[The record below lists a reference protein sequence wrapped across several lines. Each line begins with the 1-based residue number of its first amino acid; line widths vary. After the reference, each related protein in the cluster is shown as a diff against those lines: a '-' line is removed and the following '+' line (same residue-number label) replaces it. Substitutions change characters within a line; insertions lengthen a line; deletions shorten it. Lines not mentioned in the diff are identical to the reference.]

1 MMNIYDLSRKYE
13 FTVISYKGAEK
24 KEYNMIVR
32 IHSIPAK
39 EKGLYAYQFLCE
51 EYIYKDDD
59 DSLFL
64 EELSSVFNNLIAFGN
79 EKGELVNFYSH
90 KRIQQKWN
98 EVKTSILRESEGD
111 EIHNF
116 TQGIDVIIN
125 DRKAITSFLGSDKMY
140 GLFFNK
146 QWERLKVFCDEN
158 KKDEKEIILENLPE
172 YKFVC
177 TEGFIRE
184 VTKRTSN
191 HLYKMLCRGKI

>member
-79 EKGELVNFYSH
+79 EKGELLNF
-90 KRIQQKWN
+90 
-98 EVKTSILRESEGD
+98 
-111 EIHNF
+111 
-116 TQGIDVIIN
+116 
-125 DRKAITSFLGSDKMY
+125 
-140 GLFFNK
+140 
-146 QWERLKVFCDEN
+146 
-158 KKDEKEIILENLPE
+158 
-172 YKFVC
+172 
-177 TEGFIRE
+177 
-184 VTKRTSN
+184 
-191 HLYKMLCRGKI
+191 